1 MFTLLITP
9 GIRLMGAARLDVMQR
24 VGKGGGLLRKKGGQL
39 RRNRAGVFDSLG
51 GRGVPERGGL
61 REKKSEVRRRKEA
74 PLGMVFLCFIPF
86 ISSLPVLCSSF
97 AASR

>member
-1 MFTLLITP
+1 MVACS
-9 GIRLMGAARLDVMQR
+9 GR
-24 VGKGGGLLRKKGGQL
+24 KGGQL

-74 PLGMVFLCFIPF
+74 PLGMVFYVLYLLSPHYLFFVHP
-86 ISSLPVLCSSF
+86 LPLLDRFLLVF
-97 AASR
+97 EHE